1 MFPLQCTP
9 EAQKTVQA
17 LPPGSST
24 TMDPNMTFEVV
35 DNDDQTA
42 SNATIIISDK
52 SSCQASK
59 SGDFSGPSQLHH
71 IPKANQGNQ
80 IPTKR

>member
-9 EAQKTVQA
+9 EAQNTVQA
-17 LPPGSST
+17 LPLGSSS
-24 TMDPNMTFEVV
+24 TMDPNMTFEFV

-42 SNATIIISDK
+42 SNATIIISGE
-52 SSCQASK
+52 SSCHASK

-71 IPKANQGNQ
+71 LPKAPQGNQ